1 MPILIKCK
9 MCGGDIE
16 ATSDMTVGQ
25 CRYCGSTMT
34 LPRIES
40 DKKARLFNRANE
52 YRMNNEF
59 DKAYDAYKTITE
71 EDEQE
76 SEAYWGMILSEY
88 GVEYVEDPASHKR
101 IPTCHRTQVQS
112 IRSSTNYQL
121 ALKYADGERKLMY
134 QEEAE
139 ALDKLQRTILSVS
152 SKEEP
157 YDVFICYKETDDFT
171 GERTLDS
178 VLAQDIY
185 RELEKNGIR
194 TFFSRISLEKHL
206 GENYEPYIY
215 AALKSA
221 RVMLHVTKSSD
232 HSDAVWVKNEWS
244 RFLHFMEEDDS
255 KVLIPVYQDISPY
268 ELPEELSKFQAQDMG
283 KVGAIQDLVYG
294 VQKVLG
300 STQTEKRNAT
310 LEALLADKQEREEK
324 ERRKKKTIKLAL
336 FIAAAIVMV
345 VGAAFGVRR
354 LSKMVQEK
362 RESKEASIKKS
373 ERDQSLEESR
383 SIKESSYAEEASREA
398 EEKRLHDE
406 KLAPFIE
413 LEMCEEYVHYVDA
426 ESIILFPN
434 KPEMNFEEGI
444 QKLYDISRDEE
455 TFEKLNEEEL
465 YEAADCISSWFKP
478 LLNINSDFERK
489 EIVEKVRTIG
499 LINENRLK
507 MLAAALDF
515 YYNGFIPHCKD
526 ITSEKGQTISKK
538 FEFLYNGLEGL
549 SFKERDK
556 IPETATWIYEL
567 YAPYIDTAAERLEAL
582 RKEGY

>member
-25 CRYCGSTMT
+25 CKYCGSTMT

-59 DKAYDAYKTITE
+59 DKAYDAYKAITE

-88 GVEYVEDPASHKR
+88 GVEYVEDPSSHKR

-121 ALKYADGERKLMY
+121 ALKYSSGERKLMY

-157 YDVFICYKETDDFT
+157 YDVFICYKETDDYS
-171 GERTLDS
+171 GQRTQDS

-185 RELEKNGIR
+185 KELEKNGIR
-194 TFFSRISLEKHL
+194 TFFSRISLESHL

-221 RVMLHVTKSSD
+221 RVMLQVTESGE
-232 HSDAVWVKNEWS
+232 HSEAVWVKNEWS

-255 KVLIPVYQDISPY
+255 KVLIPVYQNISPY

-283 KVGAIQDLVYG
+283 KVGAIQDLVHG

-300 STQTEKRNAT
+300 TTQTEKRNQS
-310 LEALLADKQEREEK
+310 LDALLADKPAREEK
-324 ERRKKKTIKLAL
+324 RQKAKKTARMGMIVIGIGAVL
-336 FIAAAIVMV
+336 AAIVILMIKFV
-345 VGAAFGVRR
+345 IPAIKHQYHRTLLSRAQVGSYVYFGAYEQDKNTDNGYEEIEWIVRA
-354 LSKMVQEK
+354 
-362 RESKEASIKKS
+362 RE
-373 ERDQSLEESR
+373 
-383 SIKESSYAEEASREA
+383 
-398 EEKRLHDE
+398 
-406 KLAPFIE
+406 
-413 LEMCEEYVHYVDA
+413 
-426 ESIILFPN
+426 
-434 KPEMNFEEGI
+434 
-444 QKLYDISRDEE
+444 YDRIRVGSRDS
-455 TFEKLNEEEL
+455 L
-465 YEAADCISSWFKP
+465 DCQPWS
-478 LLNINSDFERK
+478 
-489 EIVEKVRTIG
+489 T
-499 LINENRLK
+499 
-507 MLAAALDF
+507 
-515 YYNGFIPHCKD
+515 
-526 ITSEKGQTISKK
+526 
-538 FEFLYNGLEGL
+538 
-549 SFKERDK
+549 
-556 IPETATWIYEL
+556 
-567 YAPYIDTAAERLEAL
+567 
-582 RKEGY
+582 